1 MALTTN
7 CEVDWFVWDGR
18 LTCLHQS
25 GYFGRFRCI
34 DIVFRC
40 SFSGYASRGL
50 ERGRMAV
57 VEFYAMSDTVEET
70 SRWFT
75 SNCVRVSIN
84 W

>member
-1 MALTTN
+1 MVLTTG
-7 CEVDWFVWDGR
+7 CEVDWFVEHGR

-25 GYFGRFRCI
+25 GCFGRFLCV
-34 DIVFRC
+34 DIVLGC

-50 ERGRMAV
+50 QRGRITV
-57 VEFYAMSDTVEET
+57 VEFYAVNGVVEET

-75 SNCVRVSIN
+75 SNCVCASIS